1 MPPYPFSFHLA
12 GQGDLI
18 FGIVPDPDDP
28 LPRSRTPSFL
38 EEHLPR
44 LPHLNASLVP
54 PQELLKAQLR
64 KLIVNA
70 TINPLTALLRCR
82 NGEVFGTPA
91 RKMVLEALVAEAGP
105 VIRSLLEGSGIR
117 KAEIEN
123 EFSDEELRNAAI
135 KVAEATAANESSMLQ
150 DVKQKRET
158 EVRWI
163 NGWVVEEGK
172 KRGME
177 CRWHEEVV
185 SLVENRGQGERRLLG
200 EVLEGRG
207 NDD

>member
-1 MPPYPFSFHLA
+1 
-12 GQGDLI
+12 
-18 FGIVPDPDDP
+18 
-28 LPRSRTPSFL
+28 
-38 EEHLPR
+38 
-44 LPHLNASLVP
+44 
-54 PQELLKAQLR
+54 
-64 KLIVNA
+64 
-70 TINPLTALLRCR
+70 
-82 NGEVFGTPA
+82 
-91 RKMVLEALVAEAGP
+91 MVLEALVAEAGP